1 MRLTAG
7 KDGKATERK
16 EDDRWTDLTV
26 KDEDAKEQEM
36 SAEIRFEISAERYDR
51 DDDGDNERPLPKA
64 MGIIRGAT
72 MESVR
77 WALGTIIGMFVA
89 DRMNEDD
96 KE

>member
-7 KDGKATERK
+7 KDGKAIEMK
-16 EDDRWTDLTV
+16 EEDRWTDLTV
-26 KDEDAKEQEM
+26 KEDGREEKEM
-36 SAEIRFEISAERYDR
+36 STEIHFEISAERYDR
-51 DDDGDNERPLPKA
+51 DDDHDERPLPKA

-89 DRMNEDD
+89 KRMNEDE